1 MPTAVPSGGDHG
13 RGLAGEA
20 RHATTGGGGTRGS
33 HPRVCLDSHVR
44 MSYWERVV
52 ADGYRVPH
60 GAALSELTT
69 DLVTMLGDP
78 DRRVREDIAFSI
90 LSTWTREGI
99 YDDLLSGLG
108 DGLLVG
114 LRHGIGEA
122 GTESVIRRTLSAM
135 ALTEVVRRDNATQ
148 TLPPAT
154 LLTWAD
160 RSVGWYVDERD
171 LRADVPGAGEVGALA
186 HGADLVGTLA
196 ASRHLGSDELTV
208 MLDVIAERL
217 LIPTDHVV
225 SQDEADR
232 LAFATMSL
240 LHRDLVTSDI
250 IESWLDRLAGSWRR
264 GDEIRNGDGV
274 PHGDRS
280 QRTDTQSRPD
290 GARARNGPG
299 RYAARA
305 GSDESVRANCI
316 AYARSLH
323 LQLILGVDGTPTQ
336 QIIGR
341 PGASPTARPDMLIA
355 LQRQLRSSNPS
366 MFRP

>member
-1 MPTAVPSGGDHG
+1 
-13 RGLAGEA
+13 
-20 RHATTGGGGTRGS
+20 
-33 HPRVCLDSHVR
+33 

-60 GAALSELTT
+60 GAALNELTT

-99 YDDLLSGLG
+99 YDELLAGLG

-114 LRHGIGEA
+114 LRHGVGEA
-122 GTESVIRRTLSAM
+122 GTESVVRRALSAM

-148 TLPPAT
+148 TLPSAT
-154 LLTWAD
+154 VLTWAD

-196 ASRHLGSDELTV
+196 ASRHLGSDELRV

-217 LIPTDHVV
+217 LIPTDHLV

-232 LAFATMSL
+232 LAFATMSM
-240 LHRDLVTSDI
+240 LHRDLVASDA
-250 IESWLDRLAGSWRR
+250 IEVWLDRLAR
-264 GDEIRNGDGV
+264 GWQPEDAHGTQGGDGE
-274 PHGDRS
+274 PWADGSRAAARS
-280 QRTDTQSRPD
+280 
-290 GARARNGPG
+290 GPG
-299 RYAARA
+299 RYAAKA
-305 GSDESVRANCI
+305 GSDATVRANCI

-323 LQLILGVDGTPTQ
+323 LQLILGVNGTPTQ

-366 MFRP
+366 LFRS

>member
-1 MPTAVPSGGDHG
+1 MVTNAPESSFSG
-13 RGLAGEA
+13 RG
-20 RHATTGGGGTRGS
+20 HGGGPRGCP
-33 HPRVCLDSHVR
+33 PRVCLDSHVR

-60 GAALSELTT
+60 GAALNELTT

-99 YDDLLSGLG
+99 YDELLSGLG

-114 LRHGIGEA
+114 LRHGIGE
-122 GTESVIRRTLSAM
+122 TETDSVIRRTLSAM

-148 TLPPAT
+148 TLPSAT
-154 LLTWAD
+154 VLTWAD

-171 LRADVPGAGEVGALA
+171 LRANVPGAGEVGALA

-196 ASRHLGSDELTV
+196 ASRHLGSDELSV

-225 SQDEADR
+225 SPDEADR

-240 LHRDLVTSDI
+240 LHRDLVPSDTI
-250 IESWLDRLAGSWRR
+250 DAWLDRLAR
-264 GDEIRNGDGV
+264 GWQPADDTDGDAPDSGA
-274 PHGDRS
+274 GTS
-280 QRTDTQSRPD
+280 ARTAP
-290 GARARNGPG
+290 RNGPG

-305 GSDESVRANCI
+305 GSDATVRANCI
-316 AYARSLH
+316 AYARALH
-323 LQLILGVDGTPTQ
+323 LQLILGVEGTPTQ

-355 LQRQLRSSNPS
+355 LQRQLRSSHPLL
-366 MFRP
+366 FRS

>member
-1 MPTAVPSGGDHG
+1 
-13 RGLAGEA
+13 
-20 RHATTGGGGTRGS
+20 
-33 HPRVCLDSHVR
+33 

-60 GAALSELTT
+60 GAALNELTT
-69 DLVTMLGDP
+69 DLVTMLGDS

-99 YDDLLSGLG
+99 YDELLSGLG

-114 LRHGIGEA
+114 LRHGIGEIA
-122 GTESVIRRTLSAM
+122 SDTVIRRTLSAM

-148 TLPPAT
+148 TLPPET
-154 LLTWAD
+154 VLNWAD

-171 LRADVPGAGEVGALA
+171 LRADVPGAGEVGVLA
-186 HGADLVGTLA
+186 HGADLLGTLA
-196 ASRHLGSDELTV
+196 ASRHLGKDELSV

-217 LIPTDHVV
+217 LMPSDHIV

-240 LHRDLVTSDI
+240 LHRDLVTSDA
-250 IESWLDRLAGSWRR
+250 IETWLDRLAQGWRSVESVEAAPANAAPPNAAPPAGEGGPRADGS
-264 GDEIRNGDGV
+264 
-274 PHGDRS
+274 RS
-280 QRTDTQSRPD
+280 
-290 GARARNGPG
+290 AARNGPG

-305 GSDESVRANCI
+305 GSDATVRANCI
-316 AYARSLH
+316 TYARSLH
-323 LQLILGVDGTPTQ
+323 LQLIIGVDGTPTQ

-341 PGASPTARPDMLIA
+341 PGASPTVRPDMLIA
-355 LQRQLRSSNPS
+355 LQRQLRTSNPS
-366 MFRP
+366 LFRA